1 MEQPSNGSSTSGQKK
16 LSKVQWLL
24 LIGCLGVALMILAS
38 YFQVERYV
46 PTAPTPSESA
56 TPPVAPAAAREA
68 REWSVEELEHKYETE
83 LKTMLEEVVG
93 TGRVTVMVNLDST
106 GELVV
111 EKNVQERKQTT
122 DERDRQGAAR
132 QVEETNVSRQA
143 VIYRQG
149 NEETPLVLM
158 QKRPQVRGVIIVAE
172 GAENPQLK
180 AWIMEAVQRG
190 LGVPPHRVAILPR
203 KKAS

>member
-1 MEQPSNGSSTSGQKK
+1 MEQPTNGPSASGKGK
-16 LSKVQWLL
+16 LSKVQWLW
-24 LIGCLGVALMILAS
+24 LIGGVGVALMILAS
-38 YFQVERYV
+38 FFQVERYV
-46 PTAPTPSESA
+46 PAPSEPEM
-56 TPPVAPAAAREA
+56 PPASPTAAREA
-68 REWSVEELEHKYETE
+68 GELSVEELEHKYEEE

-93 TGRVTVMVNLDST
+93 TGRVSVMVNLDST

-111 EKNVQERKQTT
+111 EKNVQDRQQTT

-132 QVEETNVSRQA
+132 QVEENSVNRQA
-143 VIYRQG
+143 VIYRQD

-180 AWIMEAVQRG
+180 AWMMEAVQRG

-203 KKAS
+203 KQAS

>member
-1 MEQPSNGSSTSGQKK
+1 MEQPPSGSPREGKGK
-16 LSKVQWLL
+16 LSKMQWLW
-24 LIGCLGVALMILAS
+24 LIGGIGVALMILAS
-38 YFQVERYV
+38 FFQVERYV
-46 PTAPTPSESA
+46 PTPTAPSEPEHPSA
-56 TPPVAPAAAREA
+56 APAVAREA
-68 REWSVEELEHKYETE
+68 RELSVEELERKYEEE

-93 TGRVTVMVNLDST
+93 TGRVSVMVNLDST

-111 EKNVQERKQTT
+111 EKNVQDRQQTT
-122 DERDRQGAAR
+122 HERDRQGATR
-132 QVEETNVSRQA
+132 QVEDHSVNRQA

-149 NEETPLVLM
+149 NEEKPLILM

-172 GAENPQLK
+172 GAENPALK

-203 KKAS
+203 KQMS

>member
-1 MEQPSNGSSTSGQKK
+1 MEQTPHEPSVARKGK
-16 LSKVQWLL
+16 LSKVQWLW
-24 LIGCLGVALMILAS
+24 IVGGIGVALMILAQF
-38 YFQVERYV
+38 FQVERY
-46 PTAPTPSESA
+46 APTPPEPDSNQAS
-56 TPPVAPAAAREA
+56 PVVAREA
-68 REWSVEELEHKYETE
+68 RELSVEELEHKYEEE
-83 LKTMLEEVVG
+83 LKKMLEEVVG
-93 TGRVTVMVNLDST
+93 AGRVSVMVNLDST

-111 EKNVQERKQTT
+111 EKNVQDRQQTT

-132 QVEETNVSRQA
+132 QVEENSVNRQA
-143 VIYRQG
+143 VIYRKG

-203 KKAS
+203 KQMS